1 MFNLDDLRNNPLN
14 FAQTVDLA
22 LLEEAIEF
30 LNKRYRDGKAI
41 VSDDIYDLLVDILKK
56 RDSNS
61 VTLSKICDSVKLPG
75 DKMVKLDYYMG
86 SMNKIKPNSPTL
98 HRFIKDNVDY
108 VLSDKLDGI
117 SLLLVLRDRVYTC
130 YTRGDGNNGQNI
142 THLLSKDN
150 LFIDGIV
157 PDINIAVR
165 GELVIHNK
173 HIEKL
178 GCNLRNIVAG
188 YAGRKE
194 ADKSIQGYISF
205 VTYEVLSKKMLPNV
219 QFELLSKYF
228 KASHSKACNNFDNS
242 FLENYLHA
250 RKKYSDY
257 SIDGIIITK
266 NIDYNLISSG
276 NPKHSVAFKMIMD
289 EQIKETII
297 KDVIWNISKDGYIK
311 PTVIF
316 DRIVIGGCNYE
327 RANGVNADNIVKN
340 DIGIG
345 SKVEI
350 IRSGDVIP
358 NIFNVLTKGEVK
370 MPSYKY
376 KWIESGKD
384 IIIDEKN
391 EEQGIREI
399 IYFFK
404 ILKIKG
410 ISEKIIRKMVSFE
423 YDTLYKILTIRRND
437 LLRMDGIQNK
447 MADNIIENISNAI
460 DNSHISKI
468 MTASN
473 CFGRTIAEK
482 KIVNVLVNI
491 KDLFKVEYTDIE
503 LYKKVIVLNDFGEL
517 SANQFVKG
525 FRLFKEFIKTH
536 SFIKI
541 NIDNN
546 KIVTGN
552 IFDGCNI
559 CFTGVRDEEIE
570 LFIKKNNGIISTINK
585 ANILIYKTKDV
596 GQKFKTAEEKEI
608 HLVQIDDFKTKY
620 CIQ

>member
-30 LNKRYRDGKAI
+30 LNKRYREGKGL
-41 VSDDIYDLLVDILKK
+41 VSDDIYDLLVDVL
-56 RDSNS
+56 RQRAGDSD
-61 VTLSKICDSVKLPG
+61 TLSKIGDSVKVSG

-86 SMNKIKPNSPTL
+86 SMNKIKPNSPAL

-108 VLSDKLDGI
+108 VISDKLDGI
-117 SLLLVLRDRVYTC
+117 SLLLVLKDKVYNC
-130 YTRGDGNNGQNI
+130 YTRGDGNYGQNI
-142 THLLSKDN
+142 THLLTKEN
-150 LFIDGIV
+150 LFIDGVI
-157 PDINIAVR
+157 PDINIVVR

-173 HIEKL
+173 NIEKL

-188 YAGRKE
+188 YAGRK
-194 ADKSIQGYISF
+194 DIDRSIQGYISF
-205 VTYEVLSKKMLPNV
+205 VTYEVLSKKMLPKA

-228 KASHSKACNNFDNS
+228 KVSHNKMCNNFDNG
-242 FLENYLHA
+242 FLENYLQA

-266 NIDYNLISSG
+266 NIDYNLITSG

-327 RANGVNADNIVKN
+327 KANGVNAENIVKN
-340 DIGIG
+340 NIGIG

-350 IRSGDVIP
+350 IRAGDVIP

-370 MPSYKY
+370 MPQYKY
-376 KWIESGKD
+376 KWTDSGKD
-384 IIIDEKN
+384 IIIDEEN
-391 EEQGIREI
+391 DEQGIREI

-410 ISEKIIRKMVSFE
+410 ISEKIIRKMVSLG
-423 YDTLYKILTIRRND
+423 YDTLYKILTIRRTD
-437 LLRMDGIQNK
+437 LLKMDGIQNK
-447 MADNIIENISNAI
+447 MADNIIENIGNAV

-482 KIVNVLVNI
+482 KILNVLANI

-525 FRLFKEFIKTH
+525 FRLFKEFIKIH

-541 NIDNN
+541 NIDSN
-546 KIVTGN
+546 KIITGN
-552 IFDGCNI
+552 IFTGCNI
-559 CFTGVRDEEIE
+559 CFTGVRDEAIE

-585 ANILIYKTKDV
+585 ANILIYKTKGV
-596 GQKFKTAEEKEI
+596 GQKFKIAEEKDI
-608 HLVQIDDFKTKY
+608 HLVQIDDFKKKY
-620 CIQ
+620 DIL